1 MDSRRSDGG
10 AQIHYA
16 TDGRDLLINDPNG
29 WEVDQ
34 PWLWWEGPADG
45 SPTPGPWGNP
55 PPGAEFG
62 APSLRGTSLPA
73 VTRCVALIADK
84 IASMPW
90 KVYRGR
96 EQIDTPAWILDPQA
110 AARDGRRPE
119 LGGPDI
125 RFSGV
130 EYWTQYITSLLL
142 WGEGIAFT
150 PRVRDAFGQPTGAIV
165 APAYIINPRNVDV
178 SEDGAYVIDPDDGGG
193 VIELDSRELIV
204 TRSGVR
210 PGKVRGLGVIQ
221 SHAADLAGGAAVRA
235 YADNLLQRG
244 VPNGYLKSS
253 KPDLDQAQA
262 TKLRLAWEGAH
273 GDIRKSIA
281 VLNSTT
287 EFTPLSIDPQAMQY
301 VEMKRLSAWDI
312 ALIFGVPPS
321 KLGINMGQS
330 NTYSNLESENA
341 AFVQDCLIIFARK
354 IEAAIDAVLPAGTT
368 LKIDFNQLLRGDTTT
383 RFNAYQI
390 GIAAGFLT
398 VDEVRGFEDLPPL
411 TNAQITANDAARRTT
426 SEVDAL

>member
-1 MDSRRSDGG
+1 MDPVAGLG
-10 AQIHYA
+10 NVHYA
-16 TDGRDLLINDPNG
+16 TDGRDMLFNDPDG
-29 WEVDQ
+29 WEVEQ

-45 SPTPGPWGNP
+45 ESPGVWGNP

-62 APSLRGTSLPA
+62 APSMRGTTLPA
-73 VTRCVALIADK
+73 VSRCVALIADK
-84 IASMPW
+84 VASMPW

-119 LGGPDI
+119 LIGPDI

-130 EYWTQYITSLLL
+130 EFWTQYITSLLL

-150 PRVRDAFGQPTGAIV
+150 PRMTDAFGQPTGAIV
-165 APAYIINPRNVDV
+165 APSYIINPRYVDV
-178 SEDGAYVIDPDDGGG
+178 TTSGRYVVDPGDGQEPV
-193 VIELDSRELIV
+193 ELDPRELIV

-210 PGKVRGLGVIQ
+210 PGRYRGLGVIQ
-221 SHAADLAGGAAVRA
+221 SHAADLANGAAVRA

-253 KPDLDQAQA
+253 KPDLDQAAA
-262 TKLRLAWEGAH
+262 TKLRAAWEGAH

-287 EFTPLSIDPQAMQY
+287 EFTPLTIDPQAMQY

-341 AFVQDCLIIFARK
+341 AFVQDCLIIVARK
-354 IEAAIDAVLPAGTT
+354 IEAAIDAILPAGTT

-383 RFNAYQI
+383 RFGAYQI

-398 VDEVRGFEDLPPL
+398 IDEVRAFEDLPPL
-411 TNAQITANDAARRTT
+411 TAAQVTANDVVRRPTT
-426 SEVDAL
+426 TEVEQ